1 VQAGTV
7 KTVILAIFNL
17 ESVVL
22 MVEFFCCPVDRLIV
36 FLLRVF
42 ALAWFMKVVKS
53 TIKLVDSQAKLG
65 ICRTM
70 VEQTTADELLTSSR
84 HQNRHT

>member
-1 VQAGTV
+1 MQAGTV

-22 MVEFFCCPVDRLIV
+22 MAVDRLIV

>member
-22 MVEFFCCPVDRLIV
+22 MAVDRLIV

>member
-1 VQAGTV
+1 
-7 KTVILAIFNL
+7 
-17 ESVVL
+17 
-22 MVEFFCCPVDRLIV
+22 
-36 FLLRVF
+36 
-42 ALAWFMKVVKS
+42 MKVVKS